1 MQAKRVAVKTFK
13 RTGVADAERICV
25 ARVLPDRQLPMRPRQ
40 AEMVSS
46 RPAPVIGLFAFESV
60 DARISGRRWGMVG
73 HACPTPL
80 GRGAGARLKALRAGF
95 RVFFQERILSRGEAF
110 RGCLSNVFDRP

>member
-1 MQAKRVAVKTFK
+1 
-13 RTGVADAERICV
+13 
-25 ARVLPDRQLPMRPRQ
+25 
-40 AEMVSS
+40 
-46 RPAPVIGLFAFESV
+46 
-60 DARISGRRWGMVG
+60 MVG

-110 RGCLSNVFDRP
+110 RGRLSNVSTGRDFRPHGIPVAAPTCGRWVKGGGTR